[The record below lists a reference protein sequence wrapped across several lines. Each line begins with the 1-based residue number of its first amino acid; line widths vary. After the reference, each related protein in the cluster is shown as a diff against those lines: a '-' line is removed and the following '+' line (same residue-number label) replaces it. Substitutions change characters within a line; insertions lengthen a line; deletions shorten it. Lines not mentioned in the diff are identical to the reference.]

1 MLGDFS
7 TRMSLPSR
15 VGNNK
20 IVKFVGRVENVKQFL
35 GLFNNKGNNNY
46 KKEKEWNEKVGGL

>member
-35 GLFNNKGNNNY
+35 GLYNNRNNY
-46 KKEKEWNEKVGGL
+46 EIEKEWNEKVGGL